1 MKKQANKVLALTC
14 KPAFWLDAVRRTGRL
29 PGKEEPPITVE
40 GKCFSLHAGD
50 CGTRLVN
57 GKSENRNRV
66 TEGES

>member
-40 GKCFSLHAGD
+40 GT
-50 CGTRLVN
+50 GTIMVIAIPSSRQTLQA
-57 GKSENRNRV
+57 
-66 TEGES
+66 